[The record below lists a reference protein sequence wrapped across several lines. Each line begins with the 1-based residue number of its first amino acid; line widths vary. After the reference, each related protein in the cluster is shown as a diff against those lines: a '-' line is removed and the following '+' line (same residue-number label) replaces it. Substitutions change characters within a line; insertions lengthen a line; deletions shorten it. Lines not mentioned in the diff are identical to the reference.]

1 MMNGQDAATLRL
13 AEMHGFETQWHDFM
27 GRHRQ
32 VGLDTL
38 RLLLRAG
45 GVDLDNPPSALAA
58 ALDRARRAPLAARL
72 TGVAGD
78 TLRIALPL
86 DCPQDRAVPWR
97 IRMADGTALDGV
109 AHPACGAPDP
119 LLGEPR
125 PHLALPLP
133 MMPGEARLML
143 GGVVK
148 AEADLT
154 IAPGQCFQGPIAD
167 RRLWGL
173 GAQVYGLRGAESGGL
188 GHLGLVRALARA
200 AAARGADA
208 LALSPTHALFAA
220 DPRHYSPYSPSSR
233 TRLNGWLADPGG
245 LAEVANQADLAAS
258 LGLDAA
264 LASAEA
270 EPEVDY
276 PAAVPLRLSLL
287 RGLHARFAARHRDAP
302 GGLGEEFHAF
312 RRAGGTALED
322 HARFEALHAHHYR
335 ADPFGWDWRRW
346 PAALRDPR
354 GAAVAAFAAAH
365 VEEVDFHV
373 FLQWLA
379 TRQMRAAQEAARQ
392 AGMGIGLV
400 TDLAVGT
407 HAGGSRAWSRTAAL
421 LEGVSIGA
429 PPDLLNT
436 HGQNWGL
443 TTFAPGRLADEG
455 YAPFLEE
462 LRSAMAHA
470 GGVRIDHVM
479 GLARIWCVPEGE
491 KATHGAYMRFPVGDL
506 MRLLAAESHRHR
518 AVVIG
523 EDLGT
528 LPDGYRETLIGNGV
542 LGLRV
547 MFFERDSNGGFAPP
561 SRYAPQAVATS
572 TTHDMPTLAGW
583 WRGADIGLRAGLGL
597 LPDGQDEAAEQAI
610 RQSERR
616 ALWHALREHGGA
628 GGDPPKAAGTRLG
641 TAVARFLGA
650 TPSSLVMLPLE
661 DALLSEPQVNLPGTT
676 DEHPN
681 WRRRLPRAAEVLL
694 AEAPAADILGALA
707 ASRRRDPTT

>member
-1 MMNGQDAATLRL
+1 MSGHDAATVAL
-13 AEMHGFETQWHDFM
+13 AEIHGFETQWHDYQ
-27 GRHRQ
+27 GQHRQ
-32 VGLDTL
+32 VSLDTL

-45 GVDLDNPPSALAA
+45 GVDPADAPAALAT
-58 ALDRARRAPLAARL
+58 ALERARRAPLAARL
-72 TGVAGD
+72 TGVAGG
-78 TLRIALPL
+78 TLQVALPL

-97 IRMADGTALDGV
+97 IRMADGRAQDGV
-109 AHPACGAPDP
+109 THPDCGAPDP
-119 LLGEPR
+119 LLGGPR
-125 PHLALPLP
+125 PHLAVPLP
-133 MMPGEARLML
+133 STPGEARLML
-143 GGVVK
+143 GGMVD
-148 AEADLT
+148 AEAALT
-154 IAPGQCFQGPIAD
+154 IAPARCFQGPLAD
-167 RRLWGL
+167 DRLWGL
-173 GAQVYGLRGAESGGL
+173 GAQVYGLRGADAGGL
-188 GHLGLVRALARA
+188 GHLGLLPALARTA
-200 AAARGADA
+200 AAQGADA

-220 DPRHYSPYSPSSR
+220 DPQHFSPYSPSNR
-233 TRLNGWLADPGG
+233 TQMNGWLADPGG
-245 LAEVANQADLAAS
+245 LSEVATRAALAAS

-264 LASAEA
+264 LASVEA
-270 EPEVDY
+270 KAEVDY
-276 PAAVPLRLSLL
+276 AAAVPLRLSLL
-287 RGLHARFAARHRDAP
+287 RELHARFAARHLDP
-302 GGLGEEFHAF
+302 PSTLGEAFLAF
-312 RRAGGTALED
+312 RRAGGAALED

-346 PAALRDPR
+346 PAALQDPR
-354 GAAVAAFAAAH
+354 SEAVARFVADHA
-365 VEEVDFHV
+365 EEVAFHV

-379 TRQMRAAQEAARQ
+379 TRQMRAAQDAARQ

-429 PPDLLNT
+429 PPDLLNV

-479 GLARIWCVPEGE
+479 GLARIWCVPDGE
-491 KATHGAYMRFPVGDL
+491 RATHGAYMRFPVGDL

-561 SRYAPQAVATS
+561 ARYAAQAVATS

-583 WRGADIGLRAGLGL
+583 WRGSDIGLRGGLGL
-597 LPDGQDEAAEQAI
+597 LPEGRDEAAEQAA
-610 RQSERR
+610 RHAERG
-616 ALWHALREHGGA
+616 ALWQALKEHGGA
-628 GGDPPKAAGTRLG
+628 EGDPPEAAGTRLG
-641 TAVARFLGA
+641 TAVARFLGS
-650 TPSSLVMLPLE
+650 TPSSLAMLPIE
-661 DALLSEPQVNLPGTT
+661 DAILSEPQVNLPGTT
-676 DEHPN
+676 EEHPN
-681 WRRRLPRAAEVLL
+681 WRRRLPKPAEELL
-694 AEAPAADILGALA
+694 AEEPATDILGALA
-707 ASRRRDPTT
+707 ASRRRDRRE